1 MPQVQERG
9 VRTDAGLHIDNLPR
23 RIVRAPVSGRGQQ
36 GRMSAGCTY
45 KIGGDAVRDVE
56 LRDYIARQRVQLG
69 PSVAGRAVEV
79 EEPGLDAPAQ
89 QANARTHRD
98 PAAAPYELPAIRW
111 AAVVDATSAVSDN
124 TGMASNATSTS
135 TSTGRRRRQRTL
147 GRHRATTRPPQTTTP
162 SAQYARAQC
171 AWPTRA
177 RSRSG
182 NSARM
187 RPRGIDNGTA
197 RWGCLARALR
207 VHTRRHKHTPCSR
220 TEPK

>member
-1 MPQVQERG
+1 M
-9 VRTDAGLHIDNLPR
+9 
-23 RIVRAPVSGRGQQ
+23 SGRGQQ

-111 AAVVDATSAVSDN
+111 AAVVDAISAVSDS
-124 TGMASNATSTS
+124 TGMASKATSTS
-135 TSTGRRRRQRTL
+135 TRRRRSQRTL

-187 RPRGIDNGTA
+187 RPRGIDNETA
-197 RWGCLARALR
+197 RWGCLVRALR
-207 VHTRRHKHTPCSR
+207 VHKRRHKHTPCSR